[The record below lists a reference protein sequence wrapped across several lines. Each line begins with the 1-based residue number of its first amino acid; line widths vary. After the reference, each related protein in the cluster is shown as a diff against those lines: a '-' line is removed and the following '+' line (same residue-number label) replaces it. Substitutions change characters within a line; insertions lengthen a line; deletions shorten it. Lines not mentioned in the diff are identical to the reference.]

1 MDINTK
7 SLALLAGMKLKE
19 IYPDEN
25 KNMGWVHITCTEF
38 ELERY
43 TYMIVSA
50 YAAMLTNQ
58 EFKINEK

>member
-1 MDINTK
+1 
-7 SLALLAGMKLKE
+7 LALLAGMKLKE

-43 TYMIVSA
+43 TNMIVSA

-58 EFKINEK
+58 EFNINEK